1 MSINTQMKALIA
13 KSKEGKLLPEEYAV
27 FPFYM
32 NPYEQ
37 SGSMTVSNL
46 GMYKIPSFSAIINPP
61 QVSFYFCFHYQSCI
75 LAIGGVMKVEN
86 KSIEDETKFVVK
98 NMIQLSLSCDH
109 RVMDGVMGAN
119 FINTVKKQELN

>member
-75 LAIGGVMKVEN
+75 LAIGGVMKTVVPDDG
-86 KSIEDETKFVVK
+86 KCYEDR
-98 NMIQLSLSCDH
+98 D
-109 RVMDGVMGAN
+109 
-119 FINTVKKQELN
+119 

>member
-1 MSINTQMKALIA
+1 
-13 KSKEGKLLPEEYAV
+13 
-27 FPFYM
+27 
-32 NPYEQ
+32 
-37 SGSMTVSNL
+37 MTVSNL

-75 LAIGGVMKVEN
+75 LAIGGVMKTVVPDDGKGMNMEIHN
-86 KSIEDETKFVVK
+86 IEDETKFVVK

-119 FINTVKKQELN
+119 FINTVKKQELYWIELIFRYLENPTLLMLQKP